1 MSDCKG
7 APAPPKY
14 VPSTT
19 PEKRA
24 LMKNLK
30 KFFVDKMSVKDEYK
44 TGASLFE
51 DLDCMEFETTLT
63 EEILQEF

>member
-1 MSDCKG
+1 
-7 APAPPKY
+7 
-14 VPSTT
+14 
-19 PEKRA
+19 
-24 LMKNLK
+24 MKNLK